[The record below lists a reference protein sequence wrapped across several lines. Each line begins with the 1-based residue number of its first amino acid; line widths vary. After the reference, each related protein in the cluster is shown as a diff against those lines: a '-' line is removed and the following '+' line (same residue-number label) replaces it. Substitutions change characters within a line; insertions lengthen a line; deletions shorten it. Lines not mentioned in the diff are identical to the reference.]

1 MFNKRVL
8 VLTGSDNDTFK
19 ICSGIGDD
27 PIGEISEITA
37 PSKQK
42 FAKKHNYDFM
52 FLRSFGK
59 DRNNIFLEEKVG
71 HLRFLRAIEMLRDYD
86 AVFWIDADSLIT
98 NFNYKLEDFMDETDC
113 FVASWDWMHKCSF
126 STGNF
131 IVQKTPE
138 TEQLYSIF
146 YQISKQFDTE
156 QEALNA
162 IWRGNMLKGMK
173 PLDHKF
179 LGSTPTK
186 QQYAEGWQT
195 RPEPIGPWS
204 QDSFLVHLTGASNTN
219 RLRILN
225 TYFKD
230 YL

>member
-1 MFNKRVL
+1 MNKRVL
-8 VLTGSDNDTFK
+8 VLTGSDNDAFK
-19 ICSGIGDD
+19 LCGDTD
-27 PIGEISEITA
+27 AKIAEISEMTST
-37 PSKQK
+37 SKQK
-42 FAKKHNYDFM
+42 FAKKNGYDFM

-59 DRNNIFLEEKVG
+59 DRNNIFSEKHIG
-71 HLRFLRAIEMLRDYD
+71 QLRFLRTIEMLKDYD

-98 NFNYKLEDFMDETDC
+98 NLDYKLEDFMDENHC
-113 FVASWDWMHKCSF
+113 FVASWDWMHKFSF

-138 TEQLYSIF
+138 IDKLYSIF
-146 YQISKQFDTE
+146 YEVGRNLNSE

-162 IWRGNMLKGMK
+162 IWRANILKGMK
-173 PLDHKF
+173 ALEHKF

-186 QQYAEGWQT
+186 QQYGVGWET

-204 QDSFLVHLTGASNTN
+204 EDSFLVHLTGVSNIN
-219 RLRILN
+219 RIRILN
-225 TYFKD
+225 TFFKE